1 MANNEIEFYST
12 ADIRRLLGIG
22 NKTCLDL
29 FHRADFPCVKIGK
42 SFKVAKEA
50 FNQYVSTR
58 RVLNEVNE

>member
-12 ADIRRLLGIG
+12 VDVRRIMGIG
-22 NKTCLDL
+22 NRTCLDL

-42 SFKVAKEA
+42 SFKVSKDA

-58 RVLNEVNE
+58 RVIE

>member
-58 RVLNEVNE
+58 RVLSEVNE

>member
-12 ADIRRLLGIG
+12 ADVRRIMGIG
-22 NKTCLDL
+22 NRTCLDL

-42 SFKVAKEA
+42 SLKVAKDA

-58 RVLNEVNE
+58 RVIE